1 MSKLI
6 ILRGLPGSGK
16 TTHSIKYVQMGYKRI
31 SLDDLRNMIDNG
43 QYSKANEK
51 YIQDLA
57 QTAIALA
64 LQSGLNVIYD
74 ATNLNSYHI
83 KWAKVLCRDTRTE
96 LEIINI
102 DTPLDICILRDLERN
117 VGRVGRDVIMR
128 MYNRY
133 FVNGEFPGVE
143 E

>member
-1 MSKLI
+1 MAKLLL
-6 ILRGLPGSGK
+6 LRGLPCSGK
-16 TTHSIKYVQMGYKRI
+16 TTHSIKYVQIGYKRI

-43 QYSKANEK
+43 AYSKSNEK

-64 LQSGLNVIYD
+64 LQSDFNVIYD
-74 ATNLNSYHI
+74 ATNLNPYHI
-83 KWAKVLCRDTRTE
+83 KFAKSICRDTRSE
-96 LEIINI
+96 LQIVDLN
-102 DTPLDICILRDLERN
+102 TPLSICLQRDLERSH
-117 VGRVGRDVIMR
+117 GRVGRDVIMK

-133 FVNGEFPGVE
+133 FINGEFPKVE